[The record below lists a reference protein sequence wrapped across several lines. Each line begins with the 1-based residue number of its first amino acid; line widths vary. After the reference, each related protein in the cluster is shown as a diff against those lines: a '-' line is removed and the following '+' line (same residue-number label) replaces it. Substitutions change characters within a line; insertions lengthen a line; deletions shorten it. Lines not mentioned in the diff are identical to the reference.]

1 MGCVTVI
8 LTRVGNGVSAA
19 FKRAESGMSARYTRT
34 GGMSVRFGLVCATN
48 LGEGYLYASDA
59 LLITID
65 GGKLI
70 VKEI

>member
-1 MGCVTVI
+1 
-8 LTRVGNGVSAA
+8 
-19 FKRAESGMSARYTRT
+19 
-34 GGMSVRFGLVCATN
+34 MSVRFGLVCATN